1 MNTSRSTYPER
12 LALVLI
18 VIAVL
23 LGFQSCL
30 KPVELSEVMNKVT
43 ETQR

>member
-1 MNTSRSTYPER
+1 MNTYTER

-30 KPVELSEVMNKVT
+30 KPVELSNVMKTKVT
-43 ETQR
+43 KTGE